1 MDADFGLLVGSLLW
15 EVDDPGPEAWDL
27 VCGVITVYASYIG
40 RPWCMRIYSIS
51 GTLVKTT
58 SERQKVG
65 RGYPASMEC
74 GRHELEL
81 SP

>member
-1 MDADFGLLVGSLLW
+1 
-15 EVDDPGPEAWDL
+15 
-27 VCGVITVYASYIG
+27 
-40 RPWCMRIYSIS
+40 MRIYSIS

-74 GRHELEL
+74 GRRELEL